1 MNRISPKARLAVL
14 PLLAA
19 AILFAQEEWKTLST
33 LPGVDF
39 TGLGAP
45 NRQAALKV
53 LREHDCPCGCDMK
66 IAECRVKDPGCG
78 YSKGLSAS
86 LIASLKAGK
95 SVPDAVAAAEA
106 SRWGHVPVPK
116 LLDDPVS
123 IPVSGA
129 PVIGPGDARI
139 TLVEF
144 SDFQCPYCVKAVG
157 QLKAVMKAYPN
168 DVKLVF
174 KQFPLDS
181 HSQAAGAALAAI
193 AAQRQGKFWAMHDAL
208 FAHRED
214 LSRKSLFT
222 VAAGVGLDM
231 KRFTTD
237 IDSPDTRRT
246 VARDQED
253 GEKAGVE
260 GTPTIFIDGRRYN
273 GSLALDSIRPVLDTE
288 LKPPPP
294 AKKN

>member
-1 MNRISPKARLAVL
+1 MNRISPKARLAAL
-14 PLLAA
+14 SLLVV
-19 AILFAQEEWKTLST
+19 AILFAQEEWKTLAT

-39 TGLGAP
+39 TGLSAP
-45 NRQAALKV
+45 HKEAALKV

-66 IAECRVKDPGCG
+66 IAECRVKDPGCS

-86 LIASLKAGK
+86 MIASLKAGK

-157 QLKAVMKAYPN
+157 QLKTVMKAYPN
-168 DVKLVF
+168 DVKLIF

-214 LSRKSLFT
+214 LSRKSLFA

-231 KRFTTD
+231 KRFTAD
-237 IDSPDTRRT
+237 IDSPETKHT
-246 VARDQED
+246 VARDMED

-273 GSLALDSIRPVLDTE
+273 GSLALDAIRTVLDAE

-294 AKKN
+294 ARKK